1 MGDQMKN
8 INITK
13 LMNIRIISII
23 IILSMIC
30 LSCANNKDNPNNSSK
45 ILLETETIEINQ
57 MPDGSIYKQYYLGK
71 IPEDSKDVRK
81 DFVIVNNTEE
91 LIIINYAVTNCDCT
105 IGTIEDE
112 DGTTSGEFA
121 KTSRSVA
128 DMELESNSSV
138 TIHLNLDLTG
148 EEPGSWIKILR
159 VFDDYGD
166 ILLEIELQ
174 YDIVDV

>member
-1 MGDQMKN
+1 MKN
-8 INITK
+8 LNITK
-13 LMNIRIISII
+13 LMNIRIILII
-23 IILSMIC
+23 FILSMIC
-30 LSCANNKDNPNNSSK
+30 LSCANNRDNPNDNSSK
-45 ILLETETIEINQ
+45 IILKTETIEIDQ
-57 MPDGSIYKQYYLGK
+57 MSDGSIYKQYYLGK
-71 IPEDSKDVRK
+71 IPKDSKDVRK
-81 DFVIVNNTEE
+81 DFVIVNNSEE

-112 DGTTSGEFA
+112 DGTTSDEFA

-174 YDIVDV
+174 YDIVEI